1 MHGGDTRARCGC
13 NLAFVSS
20 GLDRRSRGF
29 SSEELL
35 RSVSLSAVE
44 LTDLTIVPILN
55 WTIVTGDSRI
65 DFRFF
70 SAVRTGE
77 VFSREV
83 AVILADRIGGGESE
97 VRKFEVISDL
107 LD

>member
-1 MHGGDTRARCGC
+1 MHGGDTRARGGC
-13 NLAFVSS
+13 NLAFVGS

-29 SSEELL
+29 SSKELL

-55 WTIVTGDSRI
+55 WPIVNGDSRI